1 MQQQQKKK
9 EKNLNGEMERTGLS
23 AFNRITIHN
32 ANKQER
38 KKCIWPN
45 YMHALQS
52 FRHVPRV

>member
-1 MQQQQKKK
+1 MFSLPMQQQQKKK

-45 YMHALQS
+45 YMHAL
-52 FRHVPRV
+52 